1 MNSNS
6 KELKPHENNTREV
19 MNPRGYKEDLG
30 LLFHP
35 KSQYKHHKKSEYFDL
50 SYELENETLEKKGD
64 TRVGEG

>member
-1 MNSNS
+1 
-6 KELKPHENNTREV
+6 